1 MCSADDS
8 GDVITVLGNL
18 IDNAVDAAGY
28 DSTVAIRLGECAD
41 GGRTIVVEDDGPG
54 VPVPERAKV
63 FEAGVTTKE
72 AEGINSRGFGLA
84 LVQRVARRRG
94 GRAAVS
100 SSALGGACFVL
111 SGSAQDKRGGTT
123 KAMSAIRTL
132 IIDDDVA
139 VAGIHHGFLL
149 ARGGFDVVGMAHTGQ
164 QGLDLAAELGPE
176 LVLLDIHLPDMSGL
190 DVLQRLR
197 GRRRPVDVLVITASR
212 ELDTV
217 RGAMAGGV
225 LHYLVKP
232 FSSQALNER
241 LDEYVMLRE
250 ELAAGAAGPLD
261 QASIDRLVAPSRRSA
276 AAETPRDSLPS
287 RSPRASLPCGCPR
300 DSPGPPWTRSSR
312 R

>member
-1 MCSADDS
+1 
-8 GDVITVLGNL
+8 
-18 IDNAVDAAGY
+18 
-28 DSTVAIRLGECAD
+28 
-41 GGRTIVVEDDGPG
+41 
-54 VPVPERAKV
+54 
-63 FEAGVTTKE
+63 
-72 AEGINSRGFGLA
+72 
-84 LVQRVARRRG
+84 
-94 GRAAVS
+94 
-100 SSALGGACFVL
+100 
-111 SGSAQDKRGGTT
+111 
-123 KAMSAIRTL
+123 MSAIRTL

-149 ARGGFDVVGMAHTGQ
+149 ARGGFDVVAMAHTGQ

-232 FSSQALNER
+232 FSSQALIER

-250 ELAAGAAGPLD
+250 ELASGAAGPLD
-261 QASIDRLVAPSRRSA
+261 QASIDRLVAPTRRPA
-276 AAETPRDSLPS
+276 AAETPAGQSAEPLARLPKGLS
-287 RSPRASLPCGCPR
+287 RPTLDAVIEALKASPEDVSAAGLAVELGLSRVSARRYLEYLVIHGFARLTPR
-300 DSPGPPWTRSSR
+300 YGAAGRPENRYLWKR
-312 R
+312 

>member
-1 MCSADDS
+1 
-8 GDVITVLGNL
+8 
-18 IDNAVDAAGY
+18 
-28 DSTVAIRLGECAD
+28 
-41 GGRTIVVEDDGPG
+41 
-54 VPVPERAKV
+54 
-63 FEAGVTTKE
+63 
-72 AEGINSRGFGLA
+72 
-84 LVQRVARRRG
+84 
-94 GRAAVS
+94 
-100 SSALGGACFVL
+100 
-111 SGSAQDKRGGTT
+111 
-123 KAMSAIRTL
+123 MSAIRTL

-149 ARGGFDVVGMAHTGQ
+149 ARGGFDVVAMAHTGQ
-164 QGLDLAAELGPE
+164 QGLDLAAELEPE

-212 ELDTV
+212 EIDTV

-232 FSSQALNER
+232 FSSQALIER

-250 ELAAGAAGPLD
+250 ALAAGAAGPLD

-276 AAETPRDSLPS
+276 AAETAEGQSASPEPPGQSVLRLPKGLSRPTLDAVIEALKASPEDVSAAGLALQLGLSRVSARRYLEYLVIHGHARLTPRYGAAGRPENRYL
-287 RSPRASLPCGCPR
+287 
-300 DSPGPPWTRSSR
+300 WR

>member
-1 MCSADDS
+1 
-8 GDVITVLGNL
+8 
-18 IDNAVDAAGY
+18 
-28 DSTVAIRLGECAD
+28 
-41 GGRTIVVEDDGPG
+41 
-54 VPVPERAKV
+54 
-63 FEAGVTTKE
+63 
-72 AEGINSRGFGLA
+72 
-84 LVQRVARRRG
+84 
-94 GRAAVS
+94 
-100 SSALGGACFVL
+100 
-111 SGSAQDKRGGTT
+111 
-123 KAMSAIRTL
+123 MSAIRTL

-149 ARGGFDVVGMAHTGQ
+149 ARGGFDVVAMAHTGQ

-212 ELDTV
+212 ELGTV

-232 FSSQALNER
+232 FSSQALIER

-250 ELAAGAAGPLD
+250 ELASGAAGPLD
-261 QASIDRLVAPSRRSA
+261 QASIDRLVAPSRRAAVAELPAGQSARPVPPGQPAVRLPKGLSRPTLDAVIEALKASPEDVSA
-276 AAETPRDSLPS
+276 AGLALQLGLSRVSARRYLEYLVVHGHARLTPRYGAAGRPENRYL
-287 RSPRASLPCGCPR
+287 
-300 DSPGPPWTRSSR
+300 WR